1 MGIIKTA
8 MMSGVAIYGVKQ
20 LSHVAAERRPASAP
34 SNGNRR
40 DMQYERDLQYES
52 SAPYQQYRRQLPP
65 QESTFYE
72 EEYSRPAP
80 PPPQRCQQQ
89 QRTLDQHPA
98 QAGGAAA
105 YYHSD
110 GKQPAYDQRQP
121 QYAYQNNGNQQQP
134 QNPFQNDGY
143 QPGPSQQ
150 QEYRRMVPDCDPQP
164 PTYARSQDG
173 QRGFVEPDEQY
184 ESDFGNSSGGH
195 RDALFSQAANF
206 LQSRGGRGGEGS
218 RSRPVRELLGGL
230 MNK

>member
-34 SNGNRR
+34 FNGNRR

-80 PPPQRCQQQ
+80 PPPQRRQQQ

-105 YYHSD
+105 YYHPD
-110 GKQPAYDQRQP
+110 
-121 QYAYQNNGNQQQP
+121 
-134 QNPFQNDGY
+134 
-143 QPGPSQQ
+143 GPSQQ
-150 QEYRRMVPDCDPQP
+150 QEYRRVVPDCDPQP

>member
-80 PPPQRCQQQ
+80 PPPQRRQQQ

-105 YYHSD
+105 YYHPD
-110 GKQPAYDQRQP
+110 
-121 QYAYQNNGNQQQP
+121 
-134 QNPFQNDGY
+134 
-143 QPGPSQQ
+143 GPSQQ
-150 QEYRRMVPDCDPQP
+150 QEYRRVVPDCDPQP